1 MLDRKTKSY
10 DASLELLE
18 DRCRQNE
25 ITTTIVYVT
34 TMYLVGITIAWLY
47 FFPMDTTAIYVFIT
61 LSFTAGFLSIMTYI
75 SYHRLCM
82 YIFLIKRGCTKK
94 QKE

>member
-1 MLDRKTKSY
+1 MLDRKTENI

-18 DRCRQNE
+18 DRRKQAD
-25 ITTTIVYVT
+25 IMAAAIFVT
-34 TMYLVGITIAWLY
+34 TMYLVGIIIAWLY

-61 LSFTAGFLSIMTYI
+61 LSFTAGFLSIMKYI